1 MPVWAEI
8 HMQSISIFPSGNG
21 ASHVRYPVA
30 ASDVME
36 YLRSVMMQ
44 GCVSLLVQSATHV
57 LIKRNPQANVQ
68 RHLSSVTTKEDDN
81 YLSSM

>member
-1 MPVWAEI
+1 
-8 HMQSISIFPSGNG
+8 MQSISIFPSGTG
-21 ASHVRYPVA
+21 AGYIRCPVA

-36 YLRSVMMQ
+36 SLRSVMMQ

-57 LIKRNPQANVQ
+57 LIKRNPQGNVQ
-68 RHLSSVTTKEDDN
+68 RHLSSVRTKEDDN